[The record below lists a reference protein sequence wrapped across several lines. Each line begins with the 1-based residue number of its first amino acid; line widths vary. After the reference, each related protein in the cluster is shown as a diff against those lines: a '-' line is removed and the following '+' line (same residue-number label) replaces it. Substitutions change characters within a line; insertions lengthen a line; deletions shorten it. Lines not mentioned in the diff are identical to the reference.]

1 MNFYKNVI
9 EHKGKLLVRG
19 IKDGKE
25 YQEKVNYK
33 PTFYSITQEQ
43 SEYTTLE
50 GQNLKPIQ
58 FDSIDASRRFKRDVA
73 TSNSPI
79 YGLERYHYQYIG
91 KNFPNDV
98 EWSKDKI
105 KIFTLDI
112 ETTCENGFPDVENP
126 QEQLLCITVKN
137 QSNKQILTWGVGDFK
152 TDREDVTYVK
162 CKTES
167 HLIMEFMKFWMKN
180 YPDVIT
186 GWNTKFFDLPYLM
199 NRIKMI
205 AGDKVINKMSP
216 WHLVRREEIT
226 VMGRPQTVYTLYGTV
241 MLDYF
246 DLYKWFIPTKQES
259 YKLDYIGQVELGEG
273 KDDIH
278 YDTFKDW

>member
-167 HLIMEFMKFWMKN
+167 HLIMEFMKF
-180 YPDVIT
+180 
-186 GWNTKFFDLPYLM
+186 
-199 NRIKMI
+199 
-205 AGDKVINKMSP
+205 
-216 WHLVRREEIT
+216 
-226 VMGRPQTVYTLYGTV
+226 
-241 MLDYF
+241 
-246 DLYKWFIPTKQES
+246 
-259 YKLDYIGQVELGEG
+259 
-273 KDDIH
+273 
-278 YDTFKDW
+278 